1 MDMTAAASTALG
13 PELAAP
19 ARSAVALGGSDVAV
33 YLGAG
38 AHGVIAVL
46 TSDALRLPCGLV
58 LEFDARRRPLTAIAP
73 LPGRTATVGD
83 GRVQWTSRTGPV
95 VIHAVRS
102 WAPARVLPLG
112 AAWAAGVAALERAIA
127 GADFGVPRV
136 LPTDVGEIVGENVSE
151 NVGED
156 AGEDFALELIGRGPG
171 LTPSGDDVL
180 AGLLLGAR
188 AFGVRLD
195 RLAAA
200 VDLQADARTTA
211 LSARLLRHAIDGEC
225 VPEVATLLAALP
237 AGCAACPAVGAV
249 LRLGHTSGA
258 ALAHGIVVAARL
270 APS

>member
-1 MDMTAAASTALG
+1 MDLTAAASTALG

-58 LEFDARRRPLTAIAP
+58 LEFDARRRALTAIAP

-112 AAWAAGVAALERAIA
+112 AAWADTGVAALVRAIA

-136 LPTDVGEIVGENVSE
+136 LPTDVGENV
-151 NVGED
+151 
-156 AGEDFALELIGRGPG
+156 GEDFALELIGRGPG

-200 VDLQADARTTA
+200 VDLHADARTTA

-237 AGCAACPAVGAV
+237 AGCAAGPAVDAV
-249 LRLGHTSGA
+249 VRLGHTSGA

>member
-1 MDMTAAASTALG
+1 MDLTAAASTALG

-127 GADFGVPRV
+127 GADFGVPRM
-136 LPTDVGEIVGENVSE
+136 LPTDVGQNVA
-151 NVGED
+151 ED

-188 AFGVRLD
+188 AFAVRLD

-200 VDLQADARTTA
+200 VDLHADARTTA

-225 VPEVATLLAALP
+225 VPEVATLFAALP
-237 AGCAACPAVGAV
+237 AGCAAGPAVDAV